1 LSNLPATEPARAI
14 ARTPAKRRAS
24 LAGRTLAGKYVLDT
38 LLGEGAMGAVYKA
51 HQITLEK
58 TIAIKVMHLDLV
70 ADEMF
75 AARFHR
81 EATAASAL
89 DHPNSIRILDFGE
102 EVDGLLYI
110 AMEFLDGCDLLHI
123 IERESPLTPQRIV
136 DILAQVLSALSM
148 AHEMGTIHRD
158 LKPENI
164 MVLRRGMEEVRQG
177 DLVKVCDF
185 GLAKVAESL
194 PEELPFRTKK
204 RRRQTTA
211 GFVVGTP
218 EYMSPEQGRGDVLD
232 ARSDL
237 YSVGVILYY
246 LLTGRLPFDAPTP
259 LGIVMRHQH
268 AEPTPPSSLRSG
280 VNAGLEVVCLRA
292 MQKRPAE
299 RYRSAR
305 EMRAALLSVVDG
317 VSHPS
322 GAVRVSLRTPS
333 PLTPLPMTHVLD
345 AAMSSGVAA
354 ELAQRAKGS
363 DSARV
368 ESSAP
373 LLARTADPMGLRL
386 RIWRFGKMAVAVA
399 VGMVVLCAGVRHG
412 LLRQDGTP
420 AALLRR
426 GQHQNELPG
435 PSAAAVAE
443 RLGSVTVPP
452 PAPPLPVP
460 FAPPLATAVPI
471 VDSVPLAWRS
481 SPPVNAPARPIP
493 PPARIHRA
501 PSKGTAAPPPP
512 PSEPSAGHEMLAPSI
527 SRTTVEAPPPVAPA
541 PQATPPFDPA
551 RARVVLGPAQIATG
565 GARTSSVTRVLR
577 GAHDK
582 ISRCYQSS
590 ASATSPEGSWNL
602 RILTD
607 DEGNVSDAHLD
618 GPLPREAKDCI
629 SNALQGAK
637 INTDTGAVTADVR
650 LTFKRQ

>member
-1 LSNLPATEPARAI
+1 
-14 ARTPAKRRAS
+14 
-24 LAGRTLAGKYVLDT
+24 
-38 LLGEGAMGAVYKA
+38 MGAVYKA
-51 HQITLEK
+51 HQIALEK

-123 IERESPLTPQRIV
+123 IEHESPLSTVRIV

-164 MVLRRGMEEVRQG
+164 MVLRRTIEGVSQG

-194 PEELPFRTKK
+194 PEELPFRTRK
-204 RRRQTTA
+204 RRQTTA

-218 EYMSPEQGRGDVLD
+218 EYMSPEQGRGEVLD

-237 YSVGVILYY
+237 YAVGVILYY

-268 AEPTPPSSLRSG
+268 AEPTPPSSIRPG
-280 VNAGLEVVCLRA
+280 VNAGLEVVCMRA
-292 MQKRPAE
+292 MQKRPAD
-299 RYRSAR
+299 RYPNAR
-305 EMRAALLSVVDG
+305 EMRAALRAIVDG
-317 VSHPS
+317 VSHTS
-322 GAVRVSLRTPS
+322 GAVRAALRTPS
-333 PLTPLPMTHVLD
+333 PLTPLAMTHVID
-345 AAMSSGVAA
+345 AAASSSFAA
-354 ELAQRAKGS
+354 ELVQKVKGS
-363 DSARV
+363 GSAGV

-373 LLARTADPMGLRL
+373 LLARAADPMELRL
-386 RIWRFGKMAVAVA
+386 RTSRFGKMALAVA
-399 VGMVVLCAGVRHG
+399 VGIVVLCAGVRHG
-412 LLRQDGTP
+412 LSTQDGTP

-426 GQHQNELPG
+426 GQHQNEPPR
-435 PSAAAVAE
+435 PSATGLAE
-443 RLGSVTVPP
+443 RLGSVTMPPP
-452 PAPPLPVP
+452 PAPPVAVP
-460 FAPPLATAVPI
+460 FASLSATAVPL
-471 VDSVPLAWRS
+471 VDSVSLAWRS
-481 SPPVNAPARPIP
+481 SPPVNTPLHPIP
-493 PPARIHRA
+493 PPARMHRA
-501 PSKGTAAPPPP
+501 PSKGTAAPPSP
-512 PSEPSAGHEMLAPSI
+512 PSEPLAAQAAQEMPAPAILPAAVEAAPS
-527 SRTTVEAPPPVAPA
+527 VAPPPPA
-541 PQATPPFDPA
+541 SPPFDPA
-551 RARVVLGPAQIATG
+551 RARVELGPAQIATG

-582 ISRCYQSS
+582 ISRCYQWS

-637 INTDTGAVTADVR
+637 INTDTGAVTADVQ

>member
-1 LSNLPATEPARAI
+1 LSHLPAPEPARAI

-24 LAGRTLAGKYVLDT
+24 LAGRTLAGKYILDT

-51 HQITLEK
+51 HQIALEK

-123 IERESPLTPQRIV
+123 IEHESPLSTLRIV

-164 MVLRRGMEEVRQG
+164 MVLRRTIEGVSQG

-204 RRRQTTA
+204 RRQTTA

-218 EYMSPEQGRGDVLD
+218 EYMSPEQGRGEVLD

-259 LGIVMRHQH
+259 LGIVMRHQQ
-268 AEPTPPSSLRSG
+268 AEPTRPSSVRPG
-280 VNAGLEVVCLRA
+280 VDAGLEVVCMRA
-292 MQKRPAE
+292 MQKRPAD
-299 RYRSAR
+299 RYPNAR
-305 EMRAALLSVVDG
+305 EMRAALRAVVDG
-317 VSHPS
+317 VSHTS
-322 GAVRVSLRTPS
+322 GAVRAARRTPS

-345 AAMSSGVAA
+345 AAASSSFAA
-354 ELAQRAKGS
+354 ELAQKVKTSGS
-363 DSARV
+363 AGV

-373 LLARTADPMGLRL
+373 LLARTADPMKLRL
-386 RIWRFGKMAVAVA
+386 RTSRLGKMGLAVA
-399 VGMVVLCAGVRHG
+399 VGIAVLCAGVRHG
-412 LLRQDGTP
+412 LST
-420 AALLRR
+420 
-426 GQHQNELPG
+426 QNAPPR
-435 PSAAAVAE
+435 PSATGLAE

-452 PAPPLPVP
+452 PPAPPVAVP
-460 FAPPLATAVPI
+460 FASLSATAVPL

-481 SPPVNAPARPIP
+481 SSPVNTPAHPIP
-493 PPARIHRA
+493 PPARMHRG
-501 PSKGTAAPPPP
+501 PSKGTAPPPSP
-512 PSEPSAGHEMLAPSI
+512 PSEPSAAQEMLAPATSPAAG
-527 SRTTVEAPPPVAPA
+527 EAAPSVAPA
-541 PQATPPFDPA
+541 PPATPPFDPA
-551 RARVVLGPAQIATG
+551 RARVELGPAQIATG

-582 ISRCYQSS
+582 ISRCYQWS

-637 INTDTGAVTADVR
+637 INTDTGAVTADVQ